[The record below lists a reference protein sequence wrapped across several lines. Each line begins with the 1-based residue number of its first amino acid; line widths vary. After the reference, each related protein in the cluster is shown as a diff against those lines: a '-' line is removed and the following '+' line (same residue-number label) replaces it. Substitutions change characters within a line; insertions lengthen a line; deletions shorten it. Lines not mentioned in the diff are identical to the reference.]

1 MSSTAKFALDTGDKM
16 LYNNISKYL
25 NNVKENFIMG
35 LLKAGIG
42 ALSGALAD
50 SWREYFYC
58 DALSTDMLAARGWK
72 RVGGKS
78 SNTKGSDNIISNGS
92 IINVN
97 EGQCALIID
106 GGKVAEVCAEPGE
119 FVYDN
124 STEPSI
130 FYGDLGESIK
140 ATFNSIGKR
149 FAFGGEAPKDQ
160 RVYYINTKEIMGN
173 RYGTA
178 SPIPFRVVDRNIGL
192 DVDVSLRCNGEYSYR
207 ITNPVLFFSNVC
219 GNFSDTYS
227 KRNMDSM
234 LKTEIVTALQPALGK
249 ISDTGVRPSSLP
261 SHTMEICDALNEIL
275 SKKWGELRGMTVSS
289 FNMNPPSLSA
299 EDESLIKDLQKTAV
313 MRDPGMAAAHLT
325 QAQGEAMKTAAGN
338 AGGAAVGFYGMN
350 MAQQTGGIN
359 AGNLYNMAAQQQA
372 AQQSQQSQQA
382 QQTAQTLK
390 TTASWKCK
398 CGEVNTGKFCTSCG
412 ASRPASASGWTCS
425 CGTMNKGKFCTEC
438 GKPKPAG
445 APLYKCDK
453 CGWEPDDPANPPKFC
468 PECGDPFNADDII

>member
-58 DALSTDMLAARGWK
+58 DALSSDMLAARGWK

-140 ATFNSIGKR
+140 ATFDSIGKR

-261 SHTMEICDALNEIL
+261 SHTMEICDALNEVL
-275 SKKWGELRGMTVSS
+275 SKKWGELRGMAVSS

-299 EDESLIKDLQKTAV
+299 EDEALIKDLQKTAV

-350 MAQQTGGIN
+350 MAQQAGGIN
-359 AGNLYNMAAQQQA
+359 AANLYNMAAQQQA
-372 AQQSQQSQQA
+372 AQQSQQA
-382 QQTAQTLK
+382 QQTAQSLK
-390 TTASWKCK
+390 TAASWKCK
-398 CGEVNTGKFCTSCG
+398 CGEMNTGKFCTSCG